1 MQIRS
6 LVGYTSS
13 NRPIYQYGSRDFE
26 HITQSAA
33 NFSAEDNFDAMAV
46 FSYIQL
52 IYWRR
57 YGENS
62 QDYNDSRSMMEFF
75 ESRVSEEYEN
85 LRKVELGLITSIDI
99 SNYGRKHCLPYL
111 QELIGS

>member
-26 HITQSAA
+26 HLAQSVSK
-33 NFSAEDNFDAMAV
+33 FSAEDNFDAMAV
-46 FSYIQL
+46 FSYLQL

-62 QDYNDSRSMMEFF
+62 QDYDDCRSMMEFF
-75 ESRVSEEYEN
+75 ESRVSDEYEK
-85 LRKVELGLITSIDI
+85 LRKVELGLITSIDM
-99 SNYGRKHCLPYL
+99 
-111 QELIGS
+111 